1 MITEEQRLK
10 LHQQIENCQSLRELK
25 DLARALLE
33 REVERQRTEADI
45 IWSPALRRTKQKPES

>member
-10 LHQQIENCQSLRELK
+10 LHQQIEDCQSMRELK

-33 REVERQRTEADI
+33 REVKRQ
-45 IWSPALRRTKQKPES
+45 KQ